1 MKPSICRDV
10 IVHGLNSNGVLEHPA
25 KITRVWAEGDTA
37 EGPVMVNVT
46 VFPDCGQPIPR
57 GSVRLYESKEEALA
71 AQTISSDPMVAYWP
85 PRV

>member
-10 IVHGLNSNGVLEHPA
+10 VVHGFPSNGVIEQPA
-25 KITRVWAEGDTA
+25 KITRVWGDGDTA

-46 VFPDCGQPIPR
+46 VFPDGGQPIPR
-57 GSVRLYESKEEALA
+57 GSVRLYESRDEALA
-71 AQTISSDPMVAYWP
+71 VQTVTNDPMVAYWP